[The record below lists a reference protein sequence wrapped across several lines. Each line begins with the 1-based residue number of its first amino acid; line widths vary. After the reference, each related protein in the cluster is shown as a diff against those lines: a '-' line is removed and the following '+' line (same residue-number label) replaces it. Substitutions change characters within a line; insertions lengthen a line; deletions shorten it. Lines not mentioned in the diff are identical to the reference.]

1 MSRAELVA
9 GYVGQTALKT
19 TERIKEALDGVL
31 FIDEAYAL
39 ARQSMN
45 DFGQEAIDALVKAI
59 EDHRDRLVVI
69 VAVMFG
75 FGAGQEL
82 SEHTASK
89 PAVMHFLS
97 GQAEV
102 TLGDQNIAAKPGTW
116 IHMAAGQVHGIVAKA
131 PTVMLLMLLK

>member
-1 MSRAELVA
+1 MSIEPPHIVYLAEAV
-9 GYVGQTALKT
+9 
-19 TERIKEALDGVL
+19 EPPSDGIISRTVHQ
-31 FIDEAYAL
+31 D
-39 ARQSMN
+39 
-45 DFGQEAIDALVKAI
+45 
-59 EDHRDRLVVI
+59 DRLK
-69 VAVMFG
+69 AVMFG